1 MLVYIQMPDLA
12 ECFQDMYRF
21 VGADRQRGGSL
32 ARTKL
37 ARLSPPQ
44 IGSLAND
51 IHWEMTRRQ
60 GQSRLPAALVDV
72 GRLEARERIAQLS
85 DPNFKHLV
93 IDMCCEFERRQ
104 R

>member
-1 MLVYIQMPDLA
+1 
-12 ECFQDMYRF
+12 
-21 VGADRQRGGSL
+21 
-32 ARTKL
+32 
-37 ARLSPPQ
+37 
-44 IGSLAND
+44 
-51 IHWEMTRRQ
+51 MTRRQ